1 VNIAIFLRSFFS
13 KWPKH
18 AKKLVPVARRAA
30 FCCPELAWQ
39 KTNFAV
45 FWGMR
50 NKSETPFDT
59 LEGAHEYVALMA
71 EIAEDVRR
79 DVEGE
84 IASTS
89 AESEQRRKEAL
100 QLISY
105 NLTKLSTHLTSSR
118 RILNDLRSLRR
129 LLFSERNRLARKAS
143 ASSR

>member
-1 VNIAIFLRSFFS
+1 MSY
-13 KWPKH
+13 KP
-18 AKKLVPVARRAA
+18 
-30 FCCPELAWQ
+30 
-39 KTNFAV
+39 
-45 FWGMR
+45 
-50 NKSETPFDT
+50 ETPFDT
-59 LEGAHEYVALMA
+59 LESAHEYVALMA
-71 EIAEDVRR
+71 EIVEDVRR

-84 IASTS
+84 VGRTI

-129 LLFSERNRLARKAS
+129 VLFGERKRLARKAG